1 MSRVLASLTAFTT
14 KVILFEK
21 VPAASVILKTK
32 FPMLVISLFA
42 FSLGVNINP
51 SRSVVDNVSPTVKR
65 VPSASA
71 IVPPVGRD
79 STEIERLSPSTSVT
93 ETLNEPATSSVKVNE
108 LTSKTGSSFT
118 ADVAFTLDNGTDV
131 GQIKIIACS
140 GMASSYDADI
150 TVSSWHDSGA
160 ASPQIT
166 LDAAGEAVI
175 CIWTG
180 SVWLPVAEA
189 GGATVV
195 NS

>member
-1 MSRVLASLTAFTT
+1 MADKKISALSSVADSDIGSDDLLHIVDNPSGTPVNKKMT
-14 KVILFEK
+14 IGQLFE
-21 VPAASVILKTK
+21 
-32 FPMLVISLFA
+32 
-42 FSLGVNINP
+42 NI
-51 SRSVVDNVSPTVKR
+51 PTHL
-65 VPSASA
+65 ALND
-71 IVPPVGRD
+71 I
-79 STEIERLSPSTSVT
+79 STETAG
-93 ETLNEPATSSVKVNE
+93 ATDLAATAITIIN
-108 LTSKTGSSFT
+108 GSSFT